1 MIDIK
6 RALEQYNSLKQEK
19 ADNERI
25 INNIEKRI
33 AELEEKGYK
42 EKDSVS
48 GGNGGIQHFSI
59 EGFPYPRYH
68 REKSRLI
75 LRKKRWSETEKG
87 YKEKDSVSGGNG
99 GIQHFSIEG
108 FPYPRYHREKSR
120 LILRKKRWSETEE
133 KLDEQISEIE
143 EYLNSIDDSQM
154 RRMIKYKYIEELSWQ
169 QVAKC
174 MGGGNTADGCRMAVD
189 RYLKKQYEL

>member
-25 INNIEKRI
+25 IHNIEKRI

-68 REKSRLI
+68 REKSL
-75 LRKKRWSETEKG
+75 
-87 YKEKDSVSGGNG
+87 
-99 GIQHFSIEG
+99 
-108 FPYPRYHREKSR
+108 

-133 KLDEQISEIE
+133 KLDKQISEIE

-169 QVAKC
+169 QVAER

-189 RYLKKQYEL
+189 RYLKKQIRKQ

>member
-68 REKSRLI
+68 REKSLLI
-75 LRKKRWSETEKG
+75 LRKKRWSE
-87 YKEKDSVSGGNG
+87 
-99 GIQHFSIEG
+99 I
-108 FPYPRYHREKSR
+108 
-120 LILRKKRWSETEE
+120 EE
-133 KLDEQISEIE
+133 KLDKQISEIE

-169 QVAKC
+169 QVAER
-174 MGGGNTADGCRMAVD
+174 MGGGNTADGCRKALD
-189 RYLKKQYEL
+189 RYLKKQYEI

>member
-68 REKSRLI
+68 REKSLLI
-75 LRKKRWSETEKG
+75 LRKKRWSE
-87 YKEKDSVSGGNG
+87 
-99 GIQHFSIEG
+99 I
-108 FPYPRYHREKSR
+108 
-120 LILRKKRWSETEE
+120 EE
-133 KLDEQISEIE
+133 KLDKQISEIE

-169 QVAKC
+169 QVAERIS
-174 MGGGNTADGCRMAVD
+174 GGNTADGCRMAVD

>member
-68 REKSRLI
+68 REKSLLI
-75 LRKKRWSETEKG
+75 LRKKRWSE
-87 YKEKDSVSGGNG
+87 
-99 GIQHFSIEG
+99 I
-108 FPYPRYHREKSR
+108 
-120 LILRKKRWSETEE
+120 EE
-133 KLDEQISEIE
+133 KLDKQISEIE
-143 EYLNSIDDSQM
+143 EYINSIDDSQM

-169 QVAKC
+169 QVAER
-174 MGGGNTADGCRMAVD
+174 MGGGNTADGCRKALD
-189 RYLKKQYEL
+189 RYLKKQYEI

>member
-25 INNIEKRI
+25 IKNIEKRI

-68 REKSRLI
+68 REKSLLI
-75 LRKKRWSETEKG
+75 LRKKRWSE
-87 YKEKDSVSGGNG
+87 
-99 GIQHFSIEG
+99 I
-108 FPYPRYHREKSR
+108 
-120 LILRKKRWSETEE
+120 EE
-133 KLDEQISEIE
+133 KLDKQISEIE
-143 EYLNSIDDSQM
+143 EYINSIDDSQM

-169 QVAKC
+169 QVAER
-174 MGGGNTADGCRMAVD
+174 MGGGNTADGCRKALD
-189 RYLKKQYEL
+189 RYLKKQYEI

>member
-68 REKSRLI
+68 REKSL
-75 LRKKRWSETEKG
+75 
-87 YKEKDSVSGGNG
+87 
-99 GIQHFSIEG
+99 
-108 FPYPRYHREKSR
+108 

-133 KLDEQISEIE
+133 KLDKQISEIE
-143 EYLNSIDDSQM
+143 EYINSIDDSQM

-169 QVAKC
+169 QVAER

>member
-68 REKSRLI
+68 REKSL
-75 LRKKRWSETEKG
+75 
-87 YKEKDSVSGGNG
+87 
-99 GIQHFSIEG
+99 
-108 FPYPRYHREKSR
+108 

-133 KLDEQISEIE
+133 KLDKQISEIE

-169 QVAKC
+169 QVAER

-189 RYLKKQYEL
+189 RYLKKQIRKQ

>member
-68 REKSRLI
+68 REKSL
-75 LRKKRWSETEKG
+75 
-87 YKEKDSVSGGNG
+87 
-99 GIQHFSIEG
+99 
-108 FPYPRYHREKSR
+108 

-133 KLDEQISEIE
+133 KLDKQISEIE
-143 EYLNSIDDSQM
+143 EYINSIDDSQM

-169 QVAKC
+169 QVAER

-189 RYLKKQYEL
+189 RYLKKQYEI

>member
-75 LRKKRWSETEKG
+75 LRKKRWSE
-87 YKEKDSVSGGNG
+87 
-99 GIQHFSIEG
+99 I
-108 FPYPRYHREKSR
+108 
-120 LILRKKRWSETEE
+120 EE
-133 KLDEQISEIE
+133 KLDEKISEIE
-143 EYLNSIDDSQM
+143 EYINSIDDSQM

-169 QVAKC
+169 QVAER

-189 RYLKKQYEL
+189 RYLKKQIRKQ

>member
-68 REKSRLI
+68 REKSLLI
-75 LRKKRWSETEKG
+75 LRKKRWSE
-87 YKEKDSVSGGNG
+87 
-99 GIQHFSIEG
+99 I
-108 FPYPRYHREKSR
+108 
-120 LILRKKRWSETEE
+120 EE
-133 KLDEQISEIE
+133 KLDEKISEIE

-169 QVAKC
+169 QVAER

-189 RYLKKQYEL
+189 RYLKKQYEI

>member
-75 LRKKRWSETEKG
+75 LRKKRWSE
-87 YKEKDSVSGGNG
+87 
-99 GIQHFSIEG
+99 I
-108 FPYPRYHREKSR
+108 
-120 LILRKKRWSETEE
+120 EE
-133 KLDEQISEIE
+133 KLDKQISEIE

-169 QVAKC
+169 QVAER
-174 MGGGNTADGCRMAVD
+174 MGGGNTADGCRKALD
-189 RYLKKQYEL
+189 RYLKKQYEI

>member
-25 INNIEKRI
+25 IKNIEKRI

-42 EKDSVS
+42 EKDTVW
-48 GGNGGIQHFSI
+48 GWRKRRNTALLNRGI
-59 EGFPYPRYH
+59 FPYPRYH
-68 REKSRLI
+68 REKSL
-75 LRKKRWSETEKG
+75 
-87 YKEKDSVSGGNG
+87 
-99 GIQHFSIEG
+99 
-108 FPYPRYHREKSR
+108 

-133 KLDEQISEIE
+133 SLDKQISEIE

-169 QVAKC
+169 QVLEP
-174 MGGGNTADGCRMAVD
+174 MGGGNTADGCRKALD
-189 RYLKKQYEL
+189 RYLKKQYEI

>member
-68 REKSRLI
+68 REKSLLI
-75 LRKKRWSETEKG
+75 LRKKRWSE
-87 YKEKDSVSGGNG
+87 
-99 GIQHFSIEG
+99 I
-108 FPYPRYHREKSR
+108 
-120 LILRKKRWSETEE
+120 EE
-133 KLDEQISEIE
+133 KLDEKISEIE

-169 QVAKC
+169 QVAER

>member
-25 INNIEKRI
+25 IKNIEKRI

-48 GGNGGIQHFSI
+48 GGRGGIQHFSI

-68 REKSRLI
+68 REKSL
-75 LRKKRWSETEKG
+75 
-87 YKEKDSVSGGNG
+87 
-99 GIQHFSIEG
+99 
-108 FPYPRYHREKSR
+108 

-133 KLDEQISEIE
+133 KLDKQISEIE

-169 QVAKC
+169 QVAER
-174 MGGGNTADGCRMAVD
+174 MGGGNTADGCRKALD
-189 RYLKKQYEL
+189 RYLKKQYEI

>member
-75 LRKKRWSETEKG
+75 LRKKRWSE
-87 YKEKDSVSGGNG
+87 
-99 GIQHFSIEG
+99 I
-108 FPYPRYHREKSR
+108 
-120 LILRKKRWSETEE
+120 EE
-133 KLDEQISEIE
+133 KLDKQISEIE

-169 QVAKC
+169 QVAER

>member
-25 INNIEKRI
+25 IKNIEKRI

-75 LRKKRWSETEKG
+75 LRKKRLSE
-87 YKEKDSVSGGNG
+87 
-99 GIQHFSIEG
+99 I
-108 FPYPRYHREKSR
+108 
-120 LILRKKRWSETEE
+120 EE
-133 KLDEQISEIE
+133 KLDEKISEIE
-143 EYLNSIDDSQM
+143 EYINSIDDSQM

-169 QVAKC
+169 QVAER

-189 RYLKKQYEL
+189 RYLKKQYEI

>member
-68 REKSRLI
+68 REKSLLI
-75 LRKKRWSETEKG
+75 LRKKRWSE
-87 YKEKDSVSGGNG
+87 
-99 GIQHFSIEG
+99 I
-108 FPYPRYHREKSR
+108 
-120 LILRKKRWSETEE
+120 EE
-133 KLDEQISEIE
+133 KLDEKISEIE
-143 EYLNSIDDSQM
+143 EYINSIDDSQM

-169 QVAKC
+169 QVAER
-174 MGGGNTADGCRMAVD
+174 MGGGNTADGCRKALD
-189 RYLKKQYEL
+189 RYLKKQYEI

>member
-75 LRKKRWSETEKG
+75 LRKKRWSE
-87 YKEKDSVSGGNG
+87 
-99 GIQHFSIEG
+99 I
-108 FPYPRYHREKSR
+108 
-120 LILRKKRWSETEE
+120 EE
-133 KLDEQISEIE
+133 KLDKQILEIE

-169 QVAKC
+169 QVAER

-189 RYLKKQYEL
+189 RYLKKQIRKQ

>member
-33 AELEEKGYK
+33 AVLE
-42 EKDSVS
+42 
-48 GGNGGIQHFSI
+48 
-59 EGFPYPRYH
+59 
-68 REKSRLI
+68 
-75 LRKKRWSETEKG
+75 EKG

-169 QVAKC
+169 QVAER

>member
-25 INNIEKRI
+25 IKNIEKRI

-75 LRKKRWSETEKG
+75 LRKKRLSE
-87 YKEKDSVSGGNG
+87 
-99 GIQHFSIEG
+99 I
-108 FPYPRYHREKSR
+108 
-120 LILRKKRWSETEE
+120 EE
-133 KLDEQISEIE
+133 KLDEKISEIE
-143 EYLNSIDDSQM
+143 EYINLIDDSQM

-169 QVAKC
+169 QVAER

-189 RYLKKQYEL
+189 RYLKKQYEI

>member
-33 AELEEKGYK
+33 AVLE
-42 EKDSVS
+42 
-48 GGNGGIQHFSI
+48 
-59 EGFPYPRYH
+59 
-68 REKSRLI
+68 
-75 LRKKRWSETEKG
+75 EKG

-133 KLDEQISEIE
+133 KLDKQISEIE

-169 QVAKC
+169 QVAER

>member
-68 REKSRLI
+68 REKSLLI
-75 LRKKRWSETEKG
+75 LRKKRWSE
-87 YKEKDSVSGGNG
+87 
-99 GIQHFSIEG
+99 I
-108 FPYPRYHREKSR
+108 
-120 LILRKKRWSETEE
+120 EE
-133 KLDEQISEIE
+133 KLDKQISEIE

-169 QVAKC
+169 QVAER

-189 RYLKKQYEL
+189 RYLKKQYEI

>member
-68 REKSRLI
+68 REKSLLI
-75 LRKKRWSETEKG
+75 LRKKRWSE
-87 YKEKDSVSGGNG
+87 
-99 GIQHFSIEG
+99 I
-108 FPYPRYHREKSR
+108 
-120 LILRKKRWSETEE
+120 EE
-133 KLDEQISEIE
+133 KLDKQISEIE

-169 QVAKC
+169 QVAER

>member
-1 MIDIK
+1 MWEVEMIDIK

-75 LRKKRWSETEKG
+75 LRKKRWSE
-87 YKEKDSVSGGNG
+87 
-99 GIQHFSIEG
+99 I
-108 FPYPRYHREKSR
+108 
-120 LILRKKRWSETEE
+120 EE
-133 KLDEQISEIE
+133 KLDEKISEIE
-143 EYLNSIDDSQM
+143 EYINSIDDSQM

-169 QVAKC
+169 QVAER

-189 RYLKKQYEL
+189 RYLKKQIRKQ

>member
-75 LRKKRWSETEKG
+75 LRKKRWSE
-87 YKEKDSVSGGNG
+87 
-99 GIQHFSIEG
+99 I
-108 FPYPRYHREKSR
+108 
-120 LILRKKRWSETEE
+120 EE
-133 KLDEQISEIE
+133 KLDEKISEIE
-143 EYLNSIDDSQM
+143 EYINSIDDSQM

-169 QVAKC
+169 QVAER